1 MNTKMHTKIKYDK
14 NSWNY
19 TTISFCYTSF
29 FKDELTTHQP
39 TAHIIMD
46 KCTVEENFWFLVK
59 LLFDE
64 ALMTFM
70 IRIEHNSL
78 CIFFNFI
85 KLFFHK
91 TFCLQSR

>member
-39 TAHIIMD
+39 TAHILID
-46 KCTVEENFWFLVK
+46 KCTVGEN
-59 LLFDE
+59 
-64 ALMTFM
+64 
-70 IRIEHNSL
+70 
-78 CIFFNFI
+78 
-85 KLFFHK
+85 
-91 TFCLQSR
+91 